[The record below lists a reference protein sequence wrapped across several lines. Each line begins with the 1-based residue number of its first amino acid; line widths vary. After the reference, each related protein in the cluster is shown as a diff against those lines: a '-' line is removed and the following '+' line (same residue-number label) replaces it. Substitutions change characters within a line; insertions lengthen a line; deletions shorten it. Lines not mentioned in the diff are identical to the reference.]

1 MTANGYTGG
10 EIAITDVAGLSE
22 ALAAKLDAA
31 ITGALDVAG
40 PLNIGAS
47 VTINIGVDV
56 NLYRAG
62 ANALA
67 TDDSLAVGGNLL
79 VYGSAEIQGSL
90 LGAQVVNSTFIIR
103 KDDWSAAARFRST
116 GGAVD
121 WDLSGTMVISSFAG
135 TPEDSFAGTQT
146 GLMRLRA
153 GSGVTLA
160 RLTEFGSNE
169 YAGEQFVDG
178 AAGTALLNL
187 ATGTGMSAFRPRG
200 RKATA
205 GAPTTGTWATG
216 DAIMDS
222 AKVWWYCTAG
232 GTPGTWT

>member
-1 MTANGYTGG
+1 VTANGYTGQ
-10 EIAITDVAGLSE
+10 AIGIGDVDGLAA
-22 ALAAKLDAA
+22 ALAEKLDAE

-40 PLNIGAS
+40 PLNVGAS

-62 ANALA
+62 ANQLA
-67 TDDSLAVGGNLL
+67 TDDSLAVGGTLL

-90 LGAQVVNSTFIIR
+90 LGAQVINSTFIIR

-160 RLTEFGSNE
+160 KLTEFGSNE

-178 AAGTALLNL
+178 AAGVAALGAKNGLSNL
-187 ATGTGMSAFRPRG
+187 RFCGYKG
-200 RKATA
+200 TA

-216 DAIMDS
+216 DLIMDS
-222 AKVWWYCTAG
+222 TKTWYRCTAG
-232 GTPGTWT
+232 GTPGTWA